1 MKIDVGDP
9 KMKEPKMKAY
19 GGGGGAAR
27 RKRPWPVA

>member
-19 GGGGGAAR
+19 GGGGAAR
-27 RKRPWPVA
+27 RKRPWPVI